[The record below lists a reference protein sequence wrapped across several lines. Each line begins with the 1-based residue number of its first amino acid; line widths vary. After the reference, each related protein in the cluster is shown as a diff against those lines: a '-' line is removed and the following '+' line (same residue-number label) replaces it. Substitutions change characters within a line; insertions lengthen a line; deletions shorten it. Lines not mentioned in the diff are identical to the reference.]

1 MNGWGWCMLAG
12 LLLTGCAPPV
22 MYSYLVYENPT
33 AYVRLEFSPWVDED
47 DPSTW
52 NTHPATLSR
61 QQVREALTGLRVRE
75 HRAGLIL
82 WIRGMAEEQPAFRD
96 DEIDLLTTRL
106 LEGLDLAVPQEV
118 VTFYISHP
126 VNSTRREVT
135 SGGLFVTDGQ
145 LHIILS
151 NHRTIYGIPSAGL
164 IYDRRYPLFS
174 LAPLNVDIMFESAD
188 VMIPKKKEGLLDAL
202 LGDERGG
209 EIILDLSKL
218 AMVRM

>member
-1 MNGWGWCMLAG
+1 M
-12 LLLTGCAPPV
+12 
-22 MYSYLVYENPT
+22 
-33 AYVRLEFSPWVDED
+33 
-47 DPSTW
+47 
-52 NTHPATLSR
+52 
-61 QQVREALTGLRVRE
+61 
-75 HRAGLIL
+75 
-82 WIRGMAEEQPAFRD
+82 
-96 DEIDLLTTRL
+96 
-106 LEGLDLAVPQEV
+106 
-118 VTFYISHP
+118 VTFYVSHP

-174 LAPLNVDIMFESAD
+174 LAPLNVDILFESAD
-188 VMIPKKKEGLLDAL
+188 VIIPKKKEGLLDAL

-209 EIILDLSKL
+209 EIILDLTKL

>member
-1 MNGWGWCMLAG
+1 MNRWGWCMVLGILLA
-12 LLLTGCAPPV
+12 GCAPPV

-33 AYVRLEFSPWVDED
+33 AYVRLEPSPWVDED
-47 DPSTW
+47 DPATW
-52 NTHPATLSR
+52 NAHPATLSR
-61 QQVREALTGLRVRE
+61 QQLEEALKGLRVRE

-82 WIRGMAEEQPAFRD
+82 WIRGIAEEQPAFRD
-96 DEIDLLTTRL
+96 DEIDLLTARL

-118 VTFYISHP
+118 VTFYVSHP

-135 SGGLFVTDGQ
+135 SGGLFVTNSH

-174 LAPLNVDIMFESAD
+174 LAPLSVDILFASTD
-188 VMIPKKKEGLLDAL
+188 VVISKKKEGLLDAI

-209 EIILDLSKL
+209 EIILDLNKL